1 MKDTIRQLIQQALT
15 QLVNEGVL
23 PEGLTPAIQVENTR
37 DKTHGDF
44 ASNIAMM
51 LAKPAG
57 LKPRDL
63 AEKIIAALPADP
75 QVTKAEIAGP
85 GFINFFQNTQA
96 LASRLDAALADAK
109 IGVRKAGPAQRVAI
123 DLSAPNLAK
132 EMHVGHLRSTIIGDG
147 VARVLEFLGDD
158 VIRQNHVG
166 DWGTQFG
173 MLMAYLQEN
182 PITSNELSDLENFY
196 RAAKKRF
203 DESEEFADRARGL
216 VVKLQAGDA
225 ECLELWGRFREI
237 SLSHCQEIYE
247 LLNVKLTMADVMGE
261 SAYNDD
267 LINVVNDLKAKG
279 LLVESNGA
287 QCVFLEEFKT
297 ADGDPL
303 PVIIVKADGGYL
315 YATTDLAAVRYRSGV
330 LKADRA
336 LYFVDQRQ
344 ALHFQQVFEVARRA
358 GFVTHPM
365 QMEHMGFGTMN
376 GADGRPFKTRDGGT
390 VKLIDLLNEAQDR
403 AYNLVKEKNPELAEA
418 DLRNIARVVGIG
430 AVKYADLSKHRTSD
444 YSFNFE
450 LMLNFEG
457 NTAPYLLYAY
467 TRVAGVFRKLGK
479 DFSEVEGQINLE
491 APHEQELAAKLA
503 QFGEVLNSVG
513 EKGTPHILCTYLYEV
528 AGLFSSFYENC
539 PILTADDEAQK
550 QSRLRLAALAG
561 RTLKQGLELLGLE
574 TLERIRYQAPAK
586 KPIPGW
592 LWMAIGLTVGAFVV
606 FLMKLDPGKG
616 DDVKRVKQEQQKATK
631 MAEANKTPPS
641 PTAPVKPKYDFYT
654 LLPESEVIV
663 PPDAVPEK
671 TLPTPQPVPTTPVT
685 PAEAAKID
693 TARAQAALAGITPP
707 PPPPVATTKAAPVTK
722 FFLQA
727 GSFPKQ
733 ADADRVRAQIIL
745 LGQAVTVESGTVK
758 DATWYRVLV
767 GPFSNREQLTVAQKQ
782 LAGAGFSNLLLQ
794 QRQSR

>member
-15 QLVNEGVL
+15 HLVKEGVL

-57 LKPRDL
+57 MKPRDL

-75 QVTKAEIAGP
+75 QVSKADIAGP

-96 LASRLDAALADAK
+96 LAARLDAALADAK
-109 IGVRKAGPAQRVAI
+109 LGVSKAGPAQRVVV

-132 EMHVGHLRSTIIGDG
+132 EMHVGHLRSTIIGDA
-147 VARVLEFLGDD
+147 VANVLAFLGDTI
-158 VIRQNHVG
+158 IRQNHVG

-173 MLMAYLQEN
+173 MLLAYLQEK
-182 PITSNELSDLENFY
+182 PTTSDELSDLENFY
-196 RAAKKRF
+196 RAAKQRF
-203 DESEEFADRARGL
+203 DESPEFAERARAL

-225 ECLELWGRFREI
+225 ECLALWKRFNEI
-237 SLSHCQEIYE
+237 SLSHCQSTYE
-247 LLNVKLTMADVMGE
+247 RLNVNLTPADVKGE

-267 LINVVNDLKAKG
+267 LANVVKDLAAAG

-297 ADGDPL
+297 AEGTPL
-303 PVIIVKADGGYL
+303 PVIVQKAGGGYL
-315 YATTDLAAVRYRSGV
+315 YATTDLAAVRYRSNV

-358 GFVTHPM
+358 GFVTNGM

-390 VKLIDLLNEAQDR
+390 VKLVDLLDEAQER
-403 AYNLVKEKNPELAEA
+403 AYALVKEKNPQAAEA
-418 DLRNIARVVGIG
+418 DLRSIAKAVGIG

-444 YSFNFE
+444 YSFNFD

-479 DFSEVEGQINLE
+479 GFEEVEGQIVLQ
-491 APHEQELAAKLA
+491 AEQELELAARLA
-503 QFGEVLNSVG
+503 QFGEVLNG
-513 EKGTPHILCTYLYEV
+513 LAEKGTPHILCTYLYDV

-539 PILTADDEAQK
+539 PILAAENPEQQ
-550 QSRLRLAALAG
+550 QSRLRLAALTG
-561 RTLKQGLELLGLE
+561 RTLKQGLQLLGLE
-574 TLERIRYQAPAK
+574 TLER
-586 KPIPGW
+586 
-592 LWMAIGLTVGAFVV
+592 M
-606 FLMKLDPGKG
+606 
-616 DDVKRVKQEQQKATK
+616 
-631 MAEANKTPPS
+631 
-641 PTAPVKPKYDFYT
+641 
-654 LLPESEVIV
+654 
-663 PPDAVPEK
+663 
-671 TLPTPQPVPTTPVT
+671 
-685 PAEAAKID
+685 
-693 TARAQAALAGITPP
+693 
-707 PPPPVATTKAAPVTK
+707 
-722 FFLQA
+722 
-727 GSFPKQ
+727 
-733 ADADRVRAQIIL
+733 
-745 LGQAVTVESGTVK
+745 
-758 DATWYRVLV
+758 
-767 GPFSNREQLTVAQKQ
+767 
-782 LAGAGFSNLLLQ
+782 
-794 QRQSR
+794 

>member
-15 QLVNEGVL
+15 HLVKEGVL

-57 LKPRDL
+57 MKPRDL

-75 QVTKAEIAGP
+75 QVSKADIAGP

-96 LASRLDAALADAK
+96 LAARLDAALADAK
-109 IGVRKAGPAQRVAI
+109 LGVSKAGPAQRVVV

-132 EMHVGHLRSTIIGDG
+132 EMHVGHLRSTIIGDA
-147 VARVLEFLGDD
+147 VANVLAFLGDT

-173 MLMAYLQEN
+173 MLLAYLQEK
-182 PITSNELSDLENFY
+182 PTTSDELSDLENFY
-196 RAAKKRF
+196 RAAKQRF
-203 DESEEFADRARGL
+203 DESPEFAERARAL

-225 ECLELWGRFREI
+225 ECLALWKRFNEI
-237 SLSHCQEIYE
+237 SLSHCQSTYE
-247 LLNVKLTMADVMGE
+247 RLNVNLTPADVKGE

-267 LINVVNDLKAKG
+267 LANVVKDLAAAG

-297 ADGDPL
+297 AEGTPL
-303 PVIIVKADGGYL
+303 PVIVQKAGGGYL
-315 YATTDLAAVRYRSGV
+315 YATTDLAAVRYRSNV

-358 GFVTHPM
+358 GFVTNGM

-390 VKLIDLLNEAQDR
+390 VKLVDLLDEAQER
-403 AYNLVKEKNPELAEA
+403 AYALVKEKNPQAAEA
-418 DLRNIARVVGIG
+418 DLRSIAKAVGIG

-444 YSFNFE
+444 YSFNFD

-479 DFSEVEGQINLE
+479 GFEEVEGQIVLQ
-491 APHEQELAAKLA
+491 AEQELELAARLA
-503 QFGEVLNSVG
+503 QFGEVLNG
-513 EKGTPHILCTYLYEV
+513 LAEKGTPHILCTYLYDV

-539 PILTADDEAQK
+539 PILAAENPEQQ
-550 QSRLRLAALAG
+550 QSRLRLAALTG
-561 RTLKQGLELLGLE
+561 RTLKQGLQLLGLE
-574 TLERIRYQAPAK
+574 TLER
-586 KPIPGW
+586 
-592 LWMAIGLTVGAFVV
+592 M
-606 FLMKLDPGKG
+606 
-616 DDVKRVKQEQQKATK
+616 
-631 MAEANKTPPS
+631 
-641 PTAPVKPKYDFYT
+641 
-654 LLPESEVIV
+654 
-663 PPDAVPEK
+663 
-671 TLPTPQPVPTTPVT
+671 
-685 PAEAAKID
+685 
-693 TARAQAALAGITPP
+693 
-707 PPPPVATTKAAPVTK
+707 
-722 FFLQA
+722 
-727 GSFPKQ
+727 
-733 ADADRVRAQIIL
+733 
-745 LGQAVTVESGTVK
+745 
-758 DATWYRVLV
+758 
-767 GPFSNREQLTVAQKQ
+767 
-782 LAGAGFSNLLLQ
+782 
-794 QRQSR
+794 

>member
-1 MKDTIRQLIQQALT
+1 MKDTIRQLIQQAIA
-15 QLVNEGVL
+15 QLVAEGVL
-23 PEGLTPAIQVENTR
+23 PEGLSPAIQVENTR

-57 LKPRDL
+57 MKPQDL
-63 AEKIIAALPADP
+63 AEKIIAALPADEN
-75 QVTKAEIAGP
+75 VSKADIAGP

-96 LASRLDAALADAK
+96 LASRLDAALADER
-109 IGVRKAGPAQRVAI
+109 IGVRKAGPLQRTVV

-147 VARVLEFLGDD
+147 VARVLEFLGDT

-182 PITSNELSDLENFY
+182 PITSDELSDLENFY
-196 RAAKKRF
+196 RAAKQRF
-203 DESEEFADRARGL
+203 DESPEFADRARGL

-225 ECLELWGRFREI
+225 ECLALWSKFKDI
-237 SLSHCQEIYE
+237 SLSHCQKIYE

-267 LINVVNDLKAKG
+267 LINVVSDLKAKG

-287 QCVFLEEFKT
+287 QCVFLEQFKT
-297 ADGDPL
+297 ADGEPL

-315 YATTDLAAVRYRSGV
+315 YATTDLAAVRYRNSV
-330 LKADRA
+330 LKADRV

-344 ALHFQQVFEVARRA
+344 ALHFQQVFEVARLA
-358 GFVTHPM
+358 GFVSHPM
-365 QMEHMGFGTMN
+365 EMEHMGFGTMN

-390 VKLIDLLNEAQDR
+390 VKLIDLLSEAQDR
-403 AYNLVKEKNPELAEA
+403 AYTLVKGKNPDLAE
-418 DLRNIARVVGIG
+418 DELRQIAKVVGID

-444 YSFNFE
+444 YSFNFD

-479 DFSEVEGQINLE
+479 NFDEVDGRIVLQ

-503 QFGEVLNSVG
+503 QFGEVLNNVAD
-513 EKGTPHILCTYLYEV
+513 KGTPHTLCAYLYDV

-539 PILTADDEAQK
+539 PILNAETPEQM
-550 QSRLRLAALAG
+550 QSRLRLAALTG

-574 TLERIRYQAPAK
+574 TLER
-586 KPIPGW
+586 
-592 LWMAIGLTVGAFVV
+592 M
-606 FLMKLDPGKG
+606 
-616 DDVKRVKQEQQKATK
+616 
-631 MAEANKTPPS
+631 
-641 PTAPVKPKYDFYT
+641 
-654 LLPESEVIV
+654 
-663 PPDAVPEK
+663 
-671 TLPTPQPVPTTPVT
+671 
-685 PAEAAKID
+685 
-693 TARAQAALAGITPP
+693 
-707 PPPPVATTKAAPVTK
+707 
-722 FFLQA
+722 
-727 GSFPKQ
+727 
-733 ADADRVRAQIIL
+733 
-745 LGQAVTVESGTVK
+745 
-758 DATWYRVLV
+758 
-767 GPFSNREQLTVAQKQ
+767 
-782 LAGAGFSNLLLQ
+782 
-794 QRQSR
+794 